1 MKVSPLDVI
10 KEWQSILPV
19 IKSAPF
25 NDVVL
30 NEIYTLINSEYE
42 GNLYVE
48 SNNLATIAL
57 LILMVKHF
65 SYCRRKIILEKP
77 VEPIG
82 TLKEYEFHQWI
93 EVTNIP
99 NEYLYL
105 ICFAEES
112 KQLCLHPMG
121 SIIFDNNIV
130 SNQNDS
136 TSKNLNNFKINKK
149 YGTFGY
155 SLTLLK

>member
-1 MKVSPLDVI
+1 MKVSPLEVI
-10 KEWQSILPV
+10 KEWQSILP
-19 IKSAPF
+19 IINSTPF

-30 NEIYTLINSEYE
+30 NEIYTLISSEYE
-42 GNLYVE
+42 GNIYVE

-65 SYCRRKIILEKP
+65 SYCRRKIILKKP
-77 VEPIG
+77 VEPIE
-82 TLKEYEFHQWI
+82 TLNEYELHQWI
-93 EVTNIP
+93 EVTNAP

-121 SIIFDNNIV
+121 SVIFDNNIV
-130 SNQNDS
+130 SN
-136 TSKNLNNFKINKK
+136 KNKSDAEQQHTLKINNKNMA
-149 YGTFGY
+149 
-155 SLTLLK
+155 LLASPLLC